1 MTQFESRNITMMMD
15 LYEMTMAYG
24 YFKENDT
31 EKKVAFD
38 VFYRKNPDGGG
49 FSIFA
54 GLEQVIEYLENM
66 HFEDED
72 VEYFRSLNLFDED
85 FLAYLKNFRFNG
97 DVYAF
102 EEGTIMY
109 PNEPVVTVVAP
120 LIEAQLVETAILAQI
135 NHQSLIA
142 TKARRIVKA
151 AAGRGVSDFGARRA
165 HNMDAAIY
173 GARASYIGG
182 VNGTATVSAGQMFG
196 IPVGGTHAHS

>member
-1 MTQFESRNITMMMD
+1 MMMD

-38 VFYRKNPDGGG
+38 VFYRRNPDGGG

-142 TKARRIVKA
+142 TKAARVCYA
-151 AAGRGVSDFGARRA
+151 ARGDGIMEFGLRRA
-165 HNMDAAIY
+165 QGPDAGVY
-173 GARASYIGG
+173 GARAAMIGG
-182 VNGTATVSAGQMFG
+182 CSYLRCSCFLHWWCKWYCNS
-196 IPVGGTHAHS
+196 

>member
-66 HFEDED
+66 HFDDVD
-72 VEYFRSLNLFDED
+72 VEYFRSLNLFDEA
-85 FLAYLKNFRFNG
+85 FLTYLKNFRFHG

-151 AAGRGVSDFGARRA
+151 AAGRGVSDFGARR
-165 HNMDAAIY
+165 
-173 GARASYIGG
+173 
-182 VNGTATVSAGQMFG
+182 TVLVL
-196 IPVGGTHAHS
+196 PTLVV

>member
-1 MTQFESRNITMMMD
+1 M
-15 LYEMTMAYG
+15 
-24 YFKENDT
+24 
-31 EKKVAFD
+31 
-38 VFYRKNPDGGG
+38 
-49 FSIFA
+49 
-54 GLEQVIEYLENM
+54 IEYLENM

-151 AAGRGVSDFGARRA
+151 AAGRGVSDFGARRTQHGCSDLRCSCFLHWWCKMVLQQLA
-165 HNMDAAIY
+165 Q
-173 GARASYIGG
+173 ARCLVFRLAELMH
-182 VNGTATVSAGQMFG
+182 TAG
-196 IPVGGTHAHS
+196 